1 MIPDH
6 WAGLVPAKIR
16 LIFANHIP
24 SKKREGGWT
33 GLVPAKIRL
42 ILANDV
48 SSKKFN

>member
-1 MIPDH
+1 MIVT
-6 WAGLVPAKIR
+6 VPAKIR
-16 LIFANHIP
+16 VILTNEIS
-24 SKKREGGWT
+24 SKKREGRWA